1 MVMGLSACTAQMDMT
16 IDAAGTYDSVLVMR
30 DTTGTVFTADTNCDD
45 YADPALVGASPNAT
59 VTSTPIGSAADDDGL
74 GCEVRISGV
83 EVPEAAAAPPDGA
96 LVVRDG
102 DLYVVTLAPYLAAEP
117 TATDAAADPNDTSP
131 TTESLASV
139 VDARL
144 SVTFPGAVVDDGG
157 GRVSGTT
164 VTWDDADALSA
175 GVTASGYAAEDQG
188 RGTWDRHGGLIT
200 AAVAALGVAIGAVAW
215 RRRGRRQAT
224 R

>member
-1 MVMGLSACTAQMDMT
+1 MAMALSACTAQMDMT
-16 IDAAGTYDSVLVMR
+16 IDAAGTYDAVLVMR
-30 DTTGTVFTADTNCDD
+30 DTTGTVFTADTDCDD
-45 YADPALVGASPNAT
+45 YTDPTLVGASQNAT
-59 VTSTPIGSAADDDGL
+59 VTSTPIGSAGDDGL

-83 EVPEAAAAPPDGA
+83 EVPEAAAAPSDGA

-117 TATDAAADPNDTSP
+117 TATDPAADPSGTSA
-131 TTESLASV
+131 TTDSLNAV
-139 VDARL
+139 LDARL

-164 VTWDDADALSA
+164 VTWDDADVLSA
-175 GVTASGYAAEDQG
+175 GVTASGYATEGQG
-188 RGTWDRHGGLIT
+188 RRTWESRGGLIA
-200 AAVAALGVAIGAVAW
+200 AAVAALGIVIGAVAW
-215 RRRGRRQAT
+215 RRRGRHHTT